1 MNTIGNNVFSLNFLV
16 WKFGDFFQKF
26 CKNLLEFSEKIQKNQ
41 NKKKKRK
48 KAGQQSAKFHP
59 PKNASLK

>member
-1 MNTIGNNVFSLNFLV
+1 MNTVGNNVFSLNFLV

-26 CKNLLEFSEKIQKNQ
+26 SKNFP
-41 NKKKKRK
+41 NKKKVG
-48 KAGQQSAKFHP
+48 GQQSAKIHP